1 VCGPAVAL
9 LEVRSENLF
18 LSVLFSQLV
27 MCPMPSRRV
36 VSRMEDVSSR
46 GMGSVGLG
54 FKYEDLVRWQDAIPK
69 YYSTKG
75 LPFVGL

>member
-1 VCGPAVAL
+1 
-9 LEVRSENLF
+9 
-18 LSVLFSQLV
+18 
-27 MCPMPSRRV
+27 
-36 VSRMEDVSSR
+36 MEGVSSR